1 MKPSVS
7 FAVTAAALPLR
18 FAADRAGRE
27 FGRFR
32 MQRAPAA

>member
-7 FAVTAAALPLR
+7 FAVTLLR